1 MIISVG
7 CDHIVTHVKNSVVEY
22 LKSKGHE
29 VIDNG
34 TYDHVRTHY
43 PIYGKATA
51 EKVVNGEADLGI
63 VICGTGVGI
72 TNSAAKI
79 KGARVALVRDVETAR
94 YSKEELNINILIAIL
109 TLIPVAILFISFG
122 LFIGSVLSTNNAVN
136 GFGTILVNATV
147 FLSGAVLSLDMIGG
161 TFKTVCDLLPFSHA
175 VNAVNYAINGNFS
188 DIPLQLVW
196 VLGYALVLIIPS
208 VIIFKRRMKG

>member
-7 CDHIVTHVKNSVVEY
+7 CDHIVTEVKDSVVEY
-22 LKSKGHE
+22 LKSKGYE

-34 TYDHVRTHY
+34 TYDKVRTHY
-43 PIYGKATA
+43 PIYGKKTA

-94 YSKEELNINILIAIL
+94 YSKENLDINIL
-109 TLIPVAILFISFG
+109 
-122 LFIGSVLSTNNAVN
+122 
-136 GFGTILVNATV
+136 GFGGRITGLGLIENIIDV
-147 FLSGAVLSLDMIGG
+147 FLETKFNPTEENIAMVEKLNNMIE
-161 TFKTVCDLLPFSHA
+161 KD
-175 VNAVNYAINGNFS
+175 YANGDEHYF
-188 DIPLQLVW
+188 DEFIDKW
-196 VLGYALVLIIPS
+196 DRGEYHD
-208 VIIFKRRMKG
+208 

>member
-7 CDHIVTHVKNSVVEY
+7 CDHIVTDIKNKIVEY

-43 PIYGKATA
+43 PIYGKLAA
-51 EKVVNGEADLGI
+51 EKVVNNEADLGI

-79 KGARVALVRDVETAR
+79 KGTRVALVRDVETAR
-94 YSKEELNINILIAIL
+94 YSREQLGINILGLGGRITGL
-109 TLIPVAILFISFG
+109 GLIENIID
-122 LFIGSVLSTNNAVN
+122 
-136 GFGTILVNATV
+136 V
-147 FLSGAVLSLDMIGG
+147 FLDTKVNPSEENKKLMKKIDNMIE
-161 TFKTVCDLLPFSHA
+161 KD
-175 VNAVNYAINGNFS
+175 YANGDEHYFDEFIEKWNNGEYH
-188 DIPLQLVW
+188 D
-196 VLGYALVLIIPS
+196 
-208 VIIFKRRMKG
+208 